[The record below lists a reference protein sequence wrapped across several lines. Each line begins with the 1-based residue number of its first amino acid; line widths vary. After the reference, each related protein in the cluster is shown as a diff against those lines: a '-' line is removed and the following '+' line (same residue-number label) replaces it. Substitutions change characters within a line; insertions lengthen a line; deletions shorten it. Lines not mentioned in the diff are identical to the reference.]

1 MMRRWIACW
10 PLSQATRPAATIWS
24 TTWLSSSCK
33 TRPGANLNSSLRKTC
48 NNLKD
53 KASVNNAAVIHDRK
67 LCPPVINS
75 RVTAVLPYPRWD
87 GSESQR
93 LLKLDV
99 NDGMHKRMVPCKLRD
114 TRNEYRF
121 FPLDVLGKHI
131 HQEVRSRRETAYW
144 LDKVPCA
151 TTTGRPV
158 AFTGL

>member
-1 MMRRWIACW
+1 MGYSKGAAYKGRLYRIDSSQNGTKWNLQNEGWI
-10 PLSQATRPAATIWS
+10 LQGSGVHKVQ
-24 TTWLSSSCK
+24 
-33 TRPGANLNSSLRKTC
+33 ANLNSSLRKTC

-114 TRNEYRF
+114 TRDEYRF

-131 HQEVRSRRETAYW
+131 HQEVRSRRKTAYW
-144 LDKVPCA
+144 LVKDK
-151 TTTGRPV
+151 
-158 AFTGL
+158 